1 MFIIYCCCRCAV
13 SSCFLFLNFFSAG
26 SPEVKTTEETK
37 GKGKIKSIKALNTN
51 EPENSERLNRK
62 QWKNKMKN
70 KRKCT
75 NKYRT
80 NNPEVDVNKPD
91 SVVIDEPEEVG
102 EPCTIN
108 NNNNNT
114 QKKIKETKLNSQKR
128 KKPDKAT
135 DAARVPKIHRQ
146 TEEKKLSEE
155 ENKSIE
161 GHKPTQVETDCQNVP
176 VKRLKPE
183 LSKEQTLK
191 REKLRRMLQNKDPEK
206 KNKPEEEQK
215 DEPVVPEATEVK
227 LDRSASLRSRME
239 ERLDAARF
247 RYINEVL
254 YSTTSGE
261 ARRMFRQDPDA
272 FWIYHRGYTSQVQ
285 RWPSN
290 PVDAII
296 TYIQQR

>member
-1 MFIIYCCCRCAV
+1 
-13 SSCFLFLNFFSAG
+13 
-26 SPEVKTTEETK
+26 
-37 GKGKIKSIKALNTN
+37 
-51 EPENSERLNRK
+51 
-62 QWKNKMKN
+62 MKN

-135 DAARVPKIHRQ
+135 DAACVPKIHRQ